1 MKETLALVS
10 NKLMSLSTYS
20 PQIETNSFCGKT
32 GAFGTKKTTS
42 EQAYFLP
49 FTYNY
54 ILAFKQ
60 LEALCSFFVSLVSC
74 EYT

>member
-1 MKETLALVS
+1 MKETLALAF

-20 PQIETNSFCGKT
+20 PQIEINTCRKT
-32 GAFGTKKTTS
+32 GAFSTNQPTS

-54 ILAFKQ
+54 ILASKQ
-60 LEALCSFFVSLVSC
+60 LEAPCSFFVLFVSC